1 MKKIWFDNYN
11 GQLGFFSYFCK
22 HDLFKLILL
31 FARKAVFQFLLVFL
45 LISLSFLAAVKF
57 RRKRSSAFEI
67 AKCHCFPIVPFQMLA
82 IFVIVLLQLSFLN
95 KMINWFFWLT
105 VCQLKATGLRSISF
119 DQWLDLFF
127 RRKHVAK
134 NIERA
139 LLHGSNGRLVVF
151 SYFCKHDPF

>member
-1 MKKIWFDNYN
+1 MKKIWSDNYN

-31 FARKAVFQFLLVFL
+31 YARKAVFQFLLFFL

-57 RRKRSSAFEI
+57 RQKRSSAFEI
-67 AKCHCFPIVPFQMLA
+67 AKCHSVFQIVPFQILA

-105 VCQLKATGLRSISF
+105 VCQLKATALRSISF
-119 DQWLDLFF
+119 DQWLICFLEENMLQ
-127 RRKHVAK
+127 K
-134 NIERA
+134 I
-139 LLHGSNGRLVVF
+139 
-151 SYFCKHDPF
+151 